1 MPKVHRNKR
10 NTSKQKI
17 KPVYMKIKR
26 KNLLKKGTL
35 ILNLVIS

>member
-1 MPKVHRNKR
+1 MPKLHRNKR

-17 KPVYMKIKR
+17 KQVYMKI